1 MQAHH
6 RSIHMQLS
14 QEVWLTTALLGM
26 NVRVHG
32 DVDKQLLYICKVCN
46 YAVWLLLA
54 TALPGRN
61 EIV

>member
-1 MQAHH
+1 
-6 RSIHMQLS
+6 MQLS

-46 YAVWLLLA
+46 CAVWLLLA